1 MYSKE
6 EVKMFMQ
13 AQFGL
18 VIDIDRL
25 AEEAVQLYLDELD
38 YELISPEAV
47 KNLPD
52 PVIFQTYSYTDEA
65 EWIIGIA
72 LEAETNN
79 PLFLVCLKDGIRVYE
94 KLLSEGEF

>member
-38 YELISPEAV
+38 YELISSEFV

-52 PVIFQTYSYTDEA
+52 PVIFQNYLYTDET

-79 PLFLVCLKDGIRVYE
+79 PLFLVCLKDGVRVYE
-94 KLLSEGEF
+94 KLLSEGEM

>member
-18 VIDIDRL
+18 VIDVDRL

-38 YELISPEAV
+38 YELVSPEFV
-47 KNLPD
+47 ENLPD
-52 PVIFQTYSYTDEA
+52 PVIFQTYSYMDEA

-79 PLFLVCLKDGIRVYE
+79 PLFLVCLKDGVRVYE
-94 KLLSEGEF
+94 KNY